1 LTLFVFMRAVV
12 ALAGSVVLCMLVV
25 RTHRQQAEVLYTA
38 AHAEVAP
45 FQRVGHA
52 PHAVTLLTR
61 MLELS
66 WRTLLLDKGM
76 MMRSSI

>member
-1 LTLFVFMRAVV
+1 MRACAVV

-66 WRTLLLDKGM
+66 RRTQLLGKGM
-76 MMRSSI
+76 IMRSSI